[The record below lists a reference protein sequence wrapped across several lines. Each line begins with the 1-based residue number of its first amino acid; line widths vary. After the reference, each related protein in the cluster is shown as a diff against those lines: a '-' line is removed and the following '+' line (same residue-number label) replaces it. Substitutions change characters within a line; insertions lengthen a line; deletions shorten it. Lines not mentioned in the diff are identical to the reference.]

1 VGQLVPVALV
11 QPVRVVLVSQVDQL
25 VPVALV
31 QQVRVVLASPVDQL
45 VPVALVQQVRV
56 VLASPVDQLVPA
68 ALESQAAHA
77 ARAVPAGNHLA
88 QARSAHG
95 ISTLNSCVAAF
106 HHECGNSIFGSRH
119 TAGSAQR

>member
-1 VGQLVPVALV
+1 MNPAGQQVPVA
-11 QPVRVVLVSQVDQL
+11 LVSQVDQL
-25 VPVALV
+25 VPVASV
-31 QQVRVVLASPVDQL
+31 QQVRVVLASQAGQL